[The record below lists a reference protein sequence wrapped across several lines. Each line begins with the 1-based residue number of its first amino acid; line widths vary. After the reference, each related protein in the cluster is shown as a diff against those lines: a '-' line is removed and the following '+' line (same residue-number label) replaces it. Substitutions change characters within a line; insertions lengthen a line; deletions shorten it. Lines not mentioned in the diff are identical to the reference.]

1 VFHCCFPRCLRR
13 FATKGLVVNI
23 RINQVHKNFICSAP
37 FVIILHPVYAIMK
50 RGLLISVTGLGIVL
64 ANLLVGLI
72 YPTYNVFNNILVS
85 FSILSTTI
93 MFYLIFS
100 HQKVTTFPFALAMI
114 FGLSGLTKLAFSVFS
129 DDHWRNN
136 MLVLLIMAITVVEA
150 TIIMLIYGFWKNRKK
165 LNGNGK

>member
-1 VFHCCFPRCLRR
+1 
-13 FATKGLVVNI
+13 
-23 RINQVHKNFICSAP
+23 
-37 FVIILHPVYAIMK
+37 MK

-64 ANLLVGLI
+64 VNLLAGLI

-100 HQKVTTFPFALAMI
+100 HHKVTTFPFALAVI
-114 FGLSGLTKLAFSVFS
+114 FGLSGLTKLGLSIFS

-136 MLVLLIMAITVVEA
+136 MLVLLIMTITVVEA
-150 TIIMLIYGFWKNRKK
+150 TIIMLIYVFWKSRKK
-165 LNGNGK
+165 MNGNHK